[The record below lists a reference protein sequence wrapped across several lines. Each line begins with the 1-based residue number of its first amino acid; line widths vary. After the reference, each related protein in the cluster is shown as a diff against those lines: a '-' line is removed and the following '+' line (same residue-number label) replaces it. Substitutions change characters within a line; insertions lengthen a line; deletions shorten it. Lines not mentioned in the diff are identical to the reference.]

1 MWLRGV
7 EKMNFNSQIRQC
19 KKCGVHFIYSKNLKQ
34 PADTK
39 YCHDCR
45 DDNFYGTAVLLAK
58 VIEKMM
64 RE

>member
-1 MWLRGV
+1 
-7 EKMNFNSQIRQC
+7 MNLNSQIRQC
-19 KKCGVHFIYSKNLKQ
+19 KKCGVHFIYSKNLKL